1 MKRRIFEIVLVGFAL
16 FMTGCSADV
25 SVNPVTGTV
34 SVDGMPV
41 YTAEAENGSI
51 VSDNDAGESAPLDYL
66 AKELEASSDHLM
78 RTGEDVDDIYTELG
92 WNSVADTFPS
102 KFDLRERGTITP
114 VKSQNPWGTCW
125 SFATIAASETS
136 ILNSLGLTVDSY
148 REKYGED
155 LDLSEKHLAWFA
167 TKAQPELNEYPEG
180 EYPYDESQAGEGLH
194 FIGEGF
200 DAPLDVGGNY
210 FLSSTSLAEGVGI
223 LKEKYAP
230 YANSEG
236 NIEKAGDWSLPE
248 EDRYSV
254 SYEVKDVN
262 ILPSPSSYDD
272 KDNYVYRPAGTEA
285 IKTELLSGRAV
296 GISFCADRSKPKLSQ
311 KELREQFE
319 KNLKDIT
326 MITEDEKEYYI
337 DARTGAIDMDDLSYD
352 EACSLVLLRLR
363 VNSMP
368 EDTYDLKDYDRDQ
381 LVKIFNSGN
390 FGKSYEEIEKL
401 DNKEPYMTFIGD
413 DPVIYAQYT
422 FEKTSPNHAVTVVGW
437 DDDFAAVNWPE
448 NRRPPADGAWI
459 VKNSWDTD
467 WGNEGYFMLSY
478 YDMSLC
484 GIGTFDYIVSEDHR
498 KMDTVT
504 ILDYDKMPAEI
515 ISSTLFEN
523 PVYAAN
529 IFEIDDDY
537 VLECVSAMTGD
548 LDTTVTASIYLL
560 NEDASVPTDG
570 VLLDSI
576 SETFRYAGYHRVK
589 LNDNLLL
596 PKGSRIGIVV
606 LENVPAENGNKYAL
620 INNSSLN
627 KEGVETYNEQHED
640 DGRSLLRYAKG
651 VVNPGE
657 SFVSFGSGEWTD
669 WTEAIE
675 YFGNTGSNTYM
686 AYDNLPIKAYV
697 YELSQVEKV
706 HELSN
711 KVPAIG
717 GEAAVCPED
726 GYTLIDVT
734 GGQGEKI
741 K

>member
-1 MKRRIFEIVLVGFAL
+1 MMRKRIFEMVLAGFAL
-16 FMTGCSADV
+16 LMTGCSADLSVDPVTGAV
-25 SVNPVTGTV
+25 SVN
-34 SVDGMPV
+34 GMQL
-41 YTAEAENGSI
+41 YEADAENGSTA
-51 VSDNDAGESAPLDYL
+51 SDNEVREPDQMDYL
-66 AKELEASSDHLM
+66 AKELEASAEHLM
-78 RTGEDVDDIYTELG
+78 RTGEDVDDIYTELS

-102 KFDLRERGTITP
+102 RFDLRDRGTVTP

-136 ILNSLGLTVDSY
+136 ILNSLGMTAESY
-148 REKYGED
+148 KEKYGED
-155 LDLSEKHLAWFA
+155 LDLSEKHLAWFTA
-167 TKAQPELNEYPEG
+167 KALPELNEYPEG

-194 FIGEGF
+194 FMGE
-200 DAPLDVGGNY
+200 DYEEPLNAGGNY
-210 FLSSTSLAEGVGI
+210 FLSSASLAEGIGI

-236 NIEKAGDWSLPE
+236 NLEKAGDWSLPE
-248 EDRYSV
+248 ENRYSI

-272 KDNYVYRPAGTEA
+272 KDNYVYRSVGTEA
-285 IKTELLSGRAV
+285 IKTELLAGRAV
-296 GISFCADRSKPKLSQ
+296 GISFCADRSMPGLSK

-319 KNLKDIT
+319 KNLKDVST
-326 MITEDEKEYYI
+326 ITEEEKEYYI
-337 DARTGAIDMDDLSYD
+337 DVRSGTIEMDDLSYD
-352 EACSLVLLRLR
+352 DLCSLVLLRLR
-363 VNSMP
+363 INDMP
-368 EDTYDLKDYDRDQ
+368 EDTYDAEDFDRDQ
-381 LVKIFNSGN
+381 LAEIFSSGD
-390 FGKSYEEIEKL
+390 FGKSYEEIKKS
-401 DNKEPYMTFIGD
+401 DSKEPYMTFIGE

-422 FEKTSPNHAVTVVGW
+422 YENTPANHAVTIVGW
-437 DDDFAAVNWPE
+437 DDDFSAGNWPE

-459 VKNSWDTD
+459 VKNSWGTD
-467 WGNEGYFMLSY
+467 WGDEGYFMLSY

-484 GIGTFDYIVSEDHR
+484 GIGTFDYVVSEDHR
-498 KMDTVT
+498 KMDTVM
-504 ILDYDKMPAEI
+504 ILEYDKMPAEI
-515 ISSTLFEN
+515 ISSTLFDN

-529 IFEIDDDY
+529 VFEIDDDY
-537 VLECVSAMTGD
+537 VLEYVSAMTGD

-560 NEDASVPTDG
+560 DKDACVPTDG

-576 SETFRYAGYHRVK
+576 SETFRYAGYHRLK

-606 LENVPAENGNKYAL
+606 LENVPVENGNKYAL

-627 KEGVETYNEQHED
+627 KYGVETYNEQHEE
-640 DGRSLLRYAKG
+640 DGRSLMRYAKG

-657 SFVSFGSGEWTD
+657 SFLSFEFGEWTD
-669 WTEAIE
+669 WSEAIK
-675 YFGNTGSNTYM
+675 YFEKKGSNTYM

-711 KVPAIG
+711 KIPMIG

-726 GYTLIDVT
+726 GYTLFDVT
-734 GGQGEKI
+734 GKGKE
-741 K
+741 